1 MPEAF
6 NAISYL
12 QVVSQEDL
20 DVAKEVCCDVPQDS
34 FAETFSEL
42 AQLIVRENN
51 LPIGVSDV
59 NQAERLYI
67 DLLGF
72 LENII

>member
-1 MPEAF
+1 MILKLLYQQSNKSRDEA
-6 NAISYL
+6 
-12 QVVSQEDL
+12 
-20 DVAKEVCCDVPQDS
+20 EV
-34 FAETFSEL
+34 FSEL

-51 LPIGVSDV
+51 LPVGVNDV